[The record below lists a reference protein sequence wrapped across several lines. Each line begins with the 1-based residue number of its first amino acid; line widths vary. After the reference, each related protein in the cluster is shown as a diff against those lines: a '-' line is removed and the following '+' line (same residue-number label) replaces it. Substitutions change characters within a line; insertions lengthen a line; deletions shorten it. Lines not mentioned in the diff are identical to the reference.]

1 MNYKPWEPDAISLLR
16 KLWEEGLTVNNI
28 VEKLG
33 PLFTRNSVIGK
44 AHRLNLKKRQ
54 SPIKP
59 RKEVPIKK
67 YNPRKKEE
75 PEILSIGVLMV
86 DLKANQCRWPLG
98 ELKDPPRFFCG
109 AETGGHVYCQG
120 HKAKAHIPSK
130 RSVDVAPDVLYR
142 GYNNKWKERT

>member
-1 MNYKPWEPDAISLLR
+1 MTYKPWDKDAILLLQ
-16 KLWEEGLTVNNI
+16 KLWQEGLPVSAI
-28 VEKLG
+28 QKQLG
-33 PLFTRNSVIGK
+33 LLFTRNSIIGK
-44 AHRLNLKKRQ
+44 AHRMNLKKRQ

-59 RKEVPIKK
+59 RKEVPVKK

-75 PEILSIGVLMV
+75 PEIVPIGVLMV

-109 AETGGHVYCQG
+109 ATKRGHVYCEG

-130 RSVDVAPDVLYR
+130 RRVDVALNMLYR
-142 GYNNKWKERT
+142 GYYNKWKERT